1 MKLLSLLS
9 SSLPEILNQLQR
21 IQRSFKEVKRN
32 EPDFNSFFN
41 KKDKENLI
49 LNVPKGKRF

>member
-32 EPDFNSFFN
+32 ELDFNSFFN